1 MSMRR
6 VKFGVFLTILAMV
19 IVGSACSPSAEPAP
33 TPAPAPA
40 PAPTPA
46 PSANQAPKISGLTA
60 PQTQTYPSNIIDE
73 IKCNASDPDG
83 DTLTYDWSTT
93 GGKFTGTGP
102 TVSWVA
108 PGNYGDYDI
117 TVTVKDG
124 KGGITQATITL
135 SVVSNLDP
143 VISSLVAAPA
153 TVQPKASSTIT
164 CVASDP
170 DSAILNYSWKTSDG
184 SITGAGST
192 VTWIAPD
199 RKGQFTITVTVD
211 DGRGGQTGDNVSVTV
226 VLSEKTEIFTP
237 LDNETGRVS
246 SEGDKDTSRTVA
258 GDEVD
263 NLGYRAFWSFDLY
276 SLRNTE
282 VKDARLTFT
291 VKKVMGEPF
300 DKMTG
305 LGGLHIY
312 EVRYEPGQLPGLKE
326 YNEYHELAPSIIWE
340 PPTVIDVTDLVSK
353 IGQGISA
360 SDRFQVEARFIQQFN
375 GNYNPDY
382 VEWERVTLTIT
393 YAEK

>member
-1 MSMRR
+1 MSMHR

-19 IVGSACSPSAEPAP
+19 IVGSACSPSAEPTP
-33 TPAPAPA
+33 TPAPAPTPT
-40 PAPTPA
+40 PAPA
-46 PSANQAPKISGLTA
+46 PSANQAPKISGLTT

-83 DTLTYDWSTT
+83 DSLTYDWSTT

-108 PGNYGDYDI
+108 PENYGDYDI

-124 KGGITQATITL
+124 KGGITQATLAL

-143 VISSLVAAPA
+143 VISSLVADPA
-153 TVQPKASSTIT
+153 TVQPNASSTIT

-170 DSAILNYSWKTSDG
+170 DSDVLNYSWKASGG

-192 VTWIAPD
+192 VTWIAPGIV
-199 RKGQFTITVTVD
+199 GQFTITVTVD
-211 DGRGGQTGDNVSVTV
+211 DGRGGQTGDNASVTV
-226 VLSEKTEIFTP
+226 LLSEKTETFTP
-237 LDNETGRVS
+237 LAKETGRVS
-246 SEGDKDTSRTVA
+246 SKGDKDTSRTIA
-258 GDEVD
+258 GDEGD
-263 NLGYRAFWSFDLY
+263 NLSYRAFWSFDLY
-276 SLRNTE
+276 SLSSTE
-282 VKDARLTFT
+282 VRDAKLTFT

-312 EVRYEPGQLPGLKE
+312 EVRYEGQLPGFSTK
-326 YNEYHELAPSIIWE
+326 EYHELAPLTIWE
-340 PPTVIDVTDLVSK
+340 PPTAIDITDLVSK

-360 SDRFQVEARFIQQFN
+360 SDRFQIEAKFVQQTN
-375 GNYNPDY
+375 GDCTPDY
-382 VEWERVTLTIT
+382 VEWERVILTVT

>member
-1 MSMRR
+1 
-6 VKFGVFLTILAMV
+6 MV

-33 TPAPAPA
+33 TPAPAPSPSPAPA
-40 PAPTPA
+40 PAPT
-46 PSANQAPKISGLTA
+46 ANQAPKISGLTA

-108 PGNYGDYDI
+108 PGIYGDYDI

-170 DSAILNYSWKTSDG
+170 DGDILNYSWKASDG

-199 RKGQFTITVTVD
+199 TEGQFTITVTVD

-226 VLSEKTEIFTP
+226 LLSEKTETFTP
-237 LDNETGRVS
+237 LANETGTVS
-246 SEGDKDTSRTVA
+246 SKGDKDTSRTVA

-282 VKDARLTFT
+282 VKDAKLTFT

-312 EVRYEPGQLPGLKE
+312 EVLYEPGQLPDFSTK
-326 YNEYHELAPSIIWE
+326 EYHELAPSIIWE

-360 SDRFQVEARFIQQFN
+360 SDRFQVEAKFVQQFN

-382 VEWERVTLTIT
+382 VEWERVILTVT